1 MNNLEKRF
9 IEARTRAIA
18 TDYAHLNPRQLEGV
32 LTTEGPLLLLAGAG
46 SGKTTVLINRVAN
59 LLRYGRGS
67 DTDEIPLP
75 ISRDEVEFLEQYA
88 ARPDPEQRPL
98 MQYLCA
104 VEPARPWEV
113 LAITFTNKAAN
124 ELKDRLEKMLGEEA
138 RDVWAATFHSA
149 CVRILRRDIDKLGF
163 DRSFTIYD
171 TDDSKRVIK
180 DILKEMGLEEKTFP
194 VREVLS
200 VISNAKDAMMMPE
213 EFSQLWEQRGDWRR
227 VRMGRVYAAYN
238 RRLRDANALD
248 FDDIILHTVELLQS
262 DRQTLEYYRNKFRYV
277 LIDEYQDT
285 NHMQYMLA
293 SLLAGGRKNIC
304 VVGDDDQSIY
314 RFRGA
319 NIENILSFEK
329 QYAGARTIRLEQNY
343 RSTQNIL
350 DAANAVIRHNVG
362 RKGKTLWTENGA
374 GEVVTVKTCFNEG
387 DEANYVVGQI
397 MMNYRRGRNWKDNA
411 VLYRMNAQSNA
422 LEYAFKRNGVPYK
435 IIGGTKFFDRA
446 EVKDMLAY
454 LCVINNP
461 TDDLRLRRIVNV
473 PARKIGAATMEKAQ
487 AIATEESLPLM
498 EVLRRAGGYPQL
510 KASAGKLISFTA
522 MIDEMRRQ
530 ADDMGL
536 VEFYEYVCRRSGYVG
551 MLQEKND
558 MESRGRLENVEELSS
573 SIQAFLENDPEN
585 PTLSGFLDEVALYT
599 DLDSQEAG
607 DNCVTLMTMH
617 SAKGLEFPSVFV
629 VGMEDGLFPGNRA
642 MGEPE
647 EMEEER
653 RLCYVAMTRAK
664 EKLTLTNARQRMLFG
679 RTTPCM
685 PSRFL
690 KEIPEENMEWLGK
703 PEPRPTSSWDDFG
716 DGPAY
721 APQREARHGA
731 ERPAHPERPVRPA
744 AVSAPLLQ
752 LQPGDGVRHSAFG
765 QGMVLSVRPRPGGG
779 GLRPG
784 GHQAAHAEGR
794 RRALGKAVKLFR
806 ITGKVKN
813 PLAHKR
819 QGIVETGIYLARIF
833 FRRAKRGRE
842 STLGRSGSPW
852 IRGSAY
858 STNWWFTP
866 LPASLIHSRGT
877 FFSVLATSIRGM
889 SLVLQAYLPSRMPR
903 SKPIIRPLMPLMA
916 FSTAALPAM

>member
-1 MNNLEKRF
+1 MNDLEKRF

-149 CVRILRRDIDKLGF
+149 CVRILRRDIDKIGF

-180 DILKEMGLEEKTFP
+180 DILKEMELEEKTFP

-397 MMNYRRGRNWKDNA
+397 MMNYRRGVNWRDNA

-473 PARKIGAATMEKAQ
+473 PARKIGAATMDKAQ
-487 AIATEESLPLM
+487 VIATEEGLPLM
-498 EVLRRAGGYPQL
+498 EVLRRAGDYPQL
-510 KASAGKLISFTA
+510 KASAGKLTVFTE

-558 MESRGRLENVEELSS
+558 VESRGRLENVEELSS

-721 APQREARHGA
+721 APQREARPGTERPAHLERP

-765 QGMVLSVRPRPGGG
+765 QGMVLSVRPMGGDALVEVAFDRVG
-779 GLRPG
+779 TKRLMLK
-784 GHQAAHAEGR
+784 AAGAH
-794 RRALGKAVKLFR
+794 LVKL
-806 ITGKVKN
+806 
-813 PLAHKR
+813 
-819 QGIVETGIYLARIF
+819 
-833 FRRAKRGRE
+833 
-842 STLGRSGSPW
+842 
-852 IRGSAY
+852 
-858 STNWWFTP
+858 
-866 LPASLIHSRGT
+866 
-877 FFSVLATSIRGM
+877 
-889 SLVLQAYLPSRMPR
+889 
-903 SKPIIRPLMPLMA
+903 
-916 FSTAALPAM
+916 

>member
-1 MNNLEKRF
+1 M
-9 IEARTRAIA
+9 
-18 TDYAHLNPRQLEGV
+18 
-32 LTTEGPLLLLAGAG
+32 
-46 SGKTTVLINRVAN
+46 
-59 LLRYGRGS
+59 
-67 DTDEIPLP
+67 
-75 ISRDEVEFLEQYA
+75 
-88 ARPDPEQRPL
+88 
-98 MQYLCA
+98 
-104 VEPARPWEV
+104 
-113 LAITFTNKAAN
+113 
-124 ELKDRLEKMLGEEA
+124 
-138 RDVWAATFHSA
+138 
-149 CVRILRRDIDKLGF
+149 
-163 DRSFTIYD
+163 
-171 TDDSKRVIK
+171 
-180 DILKEMGLEEKTFP
+180 
-194 VREVLS
+194 
-200 VISNAKDAMMMPE
+200 
-213 EFSQLWEQRGDWRR
+213 
-227 VRMGRVYAAYN
+227 
-238 RRLRDANALD
+238 
-248 FDDIILHTVELLQS
+248 
-262 DRQTLEYYRNKFRYV
+262 
-277 LIDEYQDT
+277 
-285 NHMQYMLA
+285 
-293 SLLAGGRKNIC
+293 
-304 VVGDDDQSIY
+304 
-314 RFRGA
+314 
-319 NIENILSFEK
+319 
-329 QYAGARTIRLEQNY
+329 
-343 RSTQNIL
+343 
-350 DAANAVIRHNVG
+350 IRHNVG

-374 GEVVTVKTCFNEG
+374 GEMVTVKTCFNEG

-397 MMNYRRGRNWKDNA
+397 MMNYRRGRNWRDNA

-461 TDDLRLRRIVNV
+461 ADDLRLRRIVNV
-473 PARKIGAATMEKAQ
+473 PARKIGAATMDKAQ
-487 AIATEESLPLM
+487 VIATEEGLPLM
-498 EVLRRAGGYPQL
+498 EVLRRAGDYPQL
-510 KASAGKLISFTA
+510 KASAGKLTAFTA

-551 MLQEKND
+551 MLQKKND

-744 AVSAPLLQ
+744 AASAPLLQ

-765 QGMVLSVRPRPGGG
+765 QGMVLSVRPMGGDALVEVAFDRVG
-779 GLRPG
+779 TKRLMLK
-784 GHQAAHAEGR
+784 AAGAH
-794 RRALGKAVKLFR
+794 LVKL
-806 ITGKVKN
+806 
-813 PLAHKR
+813 
-819 QGIVETGIYLARIF
+819 
-833 FRRAKRGRE
+833 
-842 STLGRSGSPW
+842 
-852 IRGSAY
+852 
-858 STNWWFTP
+858 
-866 LPASLIHSRGT
+866 
-877 FFSVLATSIRGM
+877 
-889 SLVLQAYLPSRMPR
+889 
-903 SKPIIRPLMPLMA
+903 
-916 FSTAALPAM
+916 